1 LVISTR
7 SAGTVRCDVAD
18 QAHGGGAAHQLIR
31 VRIPRGRRRQGDHPL
46 GLVRAQKVGHAAPLA
61 GIDAQT
67 EGQTALRQGR
77 GHGVANV
84 ATVEHEQIVRGI
96 EYAQRLEQ
104 HLSAPEPS
112 AGCRLAC
119 SVSSVPGR
127 NKGKRIVVAVQ
138 RGRLAGRHAQAR
150 RIGCHHPATIPA
162 RRFNERACPLQ
173 QVLPGQFEQ
182 LGRKPLTGL
191 AERLR
196 TDLAKSSWAR
206 LKATEEAVEFGLN
219 TRAHARDH
227 DGRQA
232 RQGEFALAGESPRS
246 KPYAVGEC
254 RVEQK
259 ISELGQQRLGV
270 EYLSSYCLFIN
281 DLTNDILPVTG
292 MVYKGEW
299 VKLRALSLFRK
310 LVMYFE
316 SDDVYEEAYKRAI
329 KFIPKGF
336 RGQIK
341 WAYPGNRPFLRI
353 AHGYLLT
360 LMAARDER
368 KAKALANKLLRWSPE
383 DELGVRLLVND
394 INLISGD
401 YVSTLPNYLALTG
414 EAPVNWYRAAL
425 CALRVSNYVDACTY
439 LRKGI
444 AGNVYVAEGLTGRFP
459 LDEHVSG
466 NNSDL
471 NGPRAASEY
480 LASPTN
486 LWTYEE
492 TDFVDWVFNSP
503 DVLRERADLMAI
515 SEALVFENDTATR
528 ADWGARADAFVKGI
542 DDRVSR
548 KMVRKVTTR
557 AGKEVWP
564 WARARRYPFGEKAP
578 VSPSSTVTRASP
590 CFF

>member
-1 LVISTR
+1 MKYTFRVIE
-7 SAGTVRCDVAD
+7 
-18 QAHGGGAAHQLIR
+18 
-31 VRIPRGRRRQGDHPL
+31 GRMPNGKPFKEGVFSDNFT
-46 GLVRAQKVGHAAPLA
+46 AQKSADALLKD
-61 GIDAQT
+61 IDSGRI
-67 EGQTALRQGR
+67 ELEDALKI
-77 GHGVANV
+77 AINL
-84 ATVEHEQIVRGI
+84 HEDFD
-96 EYAQRLEQ
+96 
-104 HLSAPEPS
+104 
-112 AGCRLAC
+112 
-119 SVSSVPGR
+119 
-127 NKGKRIVVAVQ
+127 N
-138 RGRLAGRHAQAR
+138 
-150 RIGCHHPATIPA
+150 
-162 RRFNERACPLQ
+162 
-173 QVLPGQFEQ
+173 FETSIL
-182 LGRKPLTGL
+182 LG
-191 AERLR
+191 
-196 TDLAKSSWAR
+196 
-206 LKATEEAVEFGLN
+206 
-219 TRAHARDH
+219 
-227 DGRQA
+227 
-232 RQGEFALAGESPRS
+232 
-246 KPYAVGEC
+246 
-254 RVEQK
+254 
-259 ISELGQQRLGV
+259 
-270 EYLSSYCLFIN
+270 
-281 DLTNDILPVTG
+281 
-292 MVYKGEW
+292 
-299 VKLRALSLFRK
+299 SLFRK
-310 LVMYFE
+310 SFMSFE

-341 WAYPGNRPFLRI
+341 WVYPGNRPFLRI

-368 KAKALANKLLRWSPE
+368 KARALAKKLLRWSPE

-444 AGNVYVAEGLTGRFP
+444 AGNVYVAEELTGRFP

-492 TDFVDWVFNSP
+492 IDFVDWVFNSS

-564 WARARRYPFGEKAP
+564 WVRARRYPFGEKAP
-578 VSPSSTVTRASP
+578 VS
-590 CFF
+590 